1 MIRSPD
7 DGPAMPEQD
16 TILIVDDDEL
26 LRHLIKETLLIEGF
40 QVLEAE
46 NGESVDAILDA
57 HAVNLIILDI
67 SLPGADGFAV
77 MRDLRRSS
85 EIPVIM
91 LTAKSDV
98 VDRVVGLELGADDY
112 ICKPVE
118 MRELIARVRTVLRR
132 QRSPNGQQEA
142 DERTGVRIFNDFV
155 LDIGRRQLVSDN
167 GSEIQL
173 TSGEF
178 DLLQVFTEQPNRTL
192 NRDQLLDMTR
202 SRDWNPFDRSIDVL
216 IGRLRKKIEADPCN
230 PRIIKTVRGV
240 GYIFA
245 TEVARN

>member
-1 MIRSPD
+1 MH
-7 DGPAMPEQD
+7 QHD

-26 LRHLIKETLLIEGF
+26 LRTLIRETLSLDGL

-46 NGESVDAILDA
+46 DGESIDPILAKHPVD
-57 HAVNLIILDI
+57 LIVLDI
-67 SLPGADGFAV
+67 SLPGADGFDV
-77 MRDLRRSS
+77 MRRLR
-85 EIPVIM
+85 EQNQIPVVM

-118 MRELIARVRTVLRR
+118 MRELIARIRSVLRR
-132 QRSPNGQQEA
+132 QRSSGAAPGSETN
-142 DERTGVRIFNDFV
+142 TGTRIFNDFV
-155 LDIGRRQLVSDN
+155 LDIGRRQLRAVD
-167 GSEIQL
+167 GDEVRL

-178 DLLQVFTEQPNRTL
+178 DLLHVFADHPNRTL
-192 NRDQLLDMTR
+192 NRDELLELTR

-216 IGRLRKKIEADPCN
+216 IGRLRKKIEPDPQN
-230 PRIIKTVRGV
+230 PQIIKTVRGV

-245 TEVARN
+245 TEVAQP